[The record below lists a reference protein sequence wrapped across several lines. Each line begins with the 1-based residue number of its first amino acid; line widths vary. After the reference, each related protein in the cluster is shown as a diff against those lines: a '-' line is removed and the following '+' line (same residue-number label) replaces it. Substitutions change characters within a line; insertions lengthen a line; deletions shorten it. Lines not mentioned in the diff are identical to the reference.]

1 MRLRLLCPGLLLL
14 GIALMV
20 PFQTAITLV
29 LGIACLIAFVVTG
42 VFLVATPEYLQ
53 QNDDDV

>member
-14 GIALMV
+14 GIALMI
-20 PFQTAITLV
+20 PFQAAITLV

-42 VFLVATPEYLQ
+42 VFLVATPEYLRQ
-53 QNDDDV
+53 TDDDA